1 MHVRIQF
8 RAKVVKL
15 FWWNYWVRYTVT
27 RPSFNAEGPQSE
39 GDAAARVRGQDEGE
53 AEGKGAGGS
62 ELVDTPP

>member
-1 MHVRIQF
+1 M
-8 RAKVVKL
+8 
-15 FWWNYWVRYTVT
+15 RYTVT